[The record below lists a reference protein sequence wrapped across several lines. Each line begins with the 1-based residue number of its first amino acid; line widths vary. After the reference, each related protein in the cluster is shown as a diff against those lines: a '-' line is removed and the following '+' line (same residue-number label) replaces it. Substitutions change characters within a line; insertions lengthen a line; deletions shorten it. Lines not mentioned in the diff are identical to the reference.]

1 MPNKMI
7 KNTRRLKNRSIAKLV
22 TFFPSLSKKLLES
35 YSPPDSTTIPWTGV
49 TKPLNETK
57 WAVVTT
63 AGVHHI
69 RQKPFDMNDP
79 NGDPSY
85 RALETKDSMEWMI
98 THDYYDH
105 SGADKDKN
113 IVFPIDRLKE
123 FESEGLI
130 GALADTNYSFMGH
143 ITGDHID
150 SLINTI
156 APEVAAKLKA
166 DGADAVLLTPG

>member
-1 MPNKMI
+1 MI
-7 KNTRRLKNRSIAKLV
+7 KATKRLKNRSIAKLQ
-22 TFFPSLSKKLLES
+22 TFFPSLSRKLIES
-35 YSPPDSTTIPWTGV
+35 YSPPESTSIPWAQV
-49 TKPLNETK
+49 KKPLSETK

-63 AGVHHI
+63 AGVHKI
-69 RQKPFDMNDP
+69 GQEPFDMNDP

-85 RALETKDSMEWMI
+85 RTLEITGSREWMV

-105 SGADKDKN
+105 SDADKDIN
-113 IVFPIDRLKE
+113 IIFPIDRLKE

-143 ITGDHID
+143 ITGNHI
-150 SLINTI
+150 STLINST

-166 DGADAVLLTPG
+166 DKTDAVLLTPG